1 MMPELNIVTNVT
13 SNVPHVLMD
22 LLVLIVPETD

>member
-13 SNVPHVLMD
+13 SNVTHVLME